1 MAVPTH
7 ISASRPGYVQS
18 VDVTLGPWTEPSH
31 ASFARV
37 WGEVLRTPGVLWRS
51 RDLVGTCLGRDL
63 SGRFR
68 GTMLGWLWPL
78 VQPALLLV
86 VYGFVFAEL
95 LGVRMPGAAAELQA
109 SYGLYLFTGALVWSA
124 FAESLTRATTSL
136 VDGRHL
142 IGKLTFP
149 AEVLPLTPV
158 LGGVVTLAF
167 GTGVTLAVSAVTG
180 LHPLPGAELAWVP
193 VLFALGGL
201 FTYGLALLCA
211 AAHIHLRDTREVMA
225 CLLTVLMFATPIFWV
240 PSVEVIP
247 SIGPW
252 LDWIQASPLY
262 LWITGW
268 RGVLMGGQP
277 SEAFGM
283 GVAECCARLAPWSVG
298 SVLIGRAVFAALQR
312 GFADEV

>member
-1 MAVPTH
+1 MGGESPPSMAVPTH
-7 ISASRPGYVQS
+7 IPAARPGHVPS
-18 VDVTLGPWTEPSH
+18 VDVALGPWTEP
-31 ASFARV
+31 ARPSFARV
-37 WGEVLRTPGVLWRS
+37 LWQVLRTPGNLWRS

-78 VQPALLLV
+78 VQPGLLLV

-95 LGVRMPGAAAELQA
+95 LGVRMPGAAAQLQA
-109 SYGLYLFTGALVWSA
+109 SYGLYLFSGALVWSA

-158 LGGVVTLAF
+158 LGGMVTLAF
-167 GTGVTLAVSAVTG
+167 GATVTLAVTAATG

-201 FTYGLALLCA
+201 FTYDLALLCA
-211 AAHIHLRDTREVMA
+211 AAHIHLRDTPEVM
-225 CLLTVLMFATPIFWV
+225 
-240 PSVEVIP
+240 P

-277 SEAFGM
+277 TEALGM
-283 GVAECCARLAPWSVG
+283 GVAECCARLAPWSVA
-298 SVLIGRAVFAALQR
+298 SAFLGRAVFAALQR

>member
-1 MAVPTH
+1 MTVPTH
-7 ISASRPGYVQS
+7 TPASRPGCAHS
-18 VDVTLGPWTEPSH
+18 VGAALGPWTEPAR
-31 ASFARV
+31 ASLAHV
-37 WGEVLRTPGVLWRS
+37 LGEVLRTPGVLWRS

-68 GTMLGWLWPL
+68 GTLLGWLWPL

-86 VYGFVFAEL
+86 VYGFVFAKL
-95 LGVRMPGAAAELQA
+95 LGVRMPGAGAQLQA
-109 SYGLYLFTGALVWSA
+109 SYGLYLFSGALVWSS

-167 GTGVTLAVSAVTG
+167 GASVTLVVIAATG

-193 VLFALGGL
+193 VLFALGGM

-211 AAHIHLRDTREVMA
+211 AAHIHLRDTREVMT
-225 CLLTVLMFATPIFWV
+225 CLLTVLMFTTPIFWV
-240 PSVEVIP
+240 PSVEVMP

-277 SEAFGM
+277 VEALGL
-283 GVAECCARLAPWSVG
+283 GVGECCARLAPWSLA
-298 SVLIGRAVFAALQR
+298 SVLIGRAVFVALQR
-312 GFADEV
+312 GFVDEV